1 MRHKATAPSRDKR
14 HETAKLNLQEFRRR
28 LAQAAANTVSFHEQ
42 DSCGKPTNRLAL
54 PRAFCAAFDR
64 RSHSGRVT
72 LSFEGQLVLVPA
84 EVWEEYLEETR
95 AELTNI
101 GCSSFV
107 DEFIR
112 NSHPVQIDGKGR
124 VTLAKRLA
132 KEAGLKDD
140 VLLCPGRAIEIWDE
154 KTYGDYR
161 QKVRSIVSAKV
172 GFPITSQNGSPQ
184 T

>member
-1 MRHKATAPSRDKR
+1 MRHKAKKPSGDKR
-14 HETAKLNLQEFRRR
+14 HETAKLTLLEFRRR
-28 LAQAAANTVSFHEQ
+28 LARATATTVSFHEQ
-42 DSCGKPTNRLAL
+42 DSYGKPTNRLAL
-54 PRAFCAAFDR
+54 PQAFCDVFYP

-72 LSFEGQLVLVPA
+72 LGFEGQVVLVPA
-84 EVWEEYLEETR
+84 EVWEEYLVETR
-95 AELTNI
+95 AALTNI
-101 GCSSFV
+101 GCESFV

-124 VTLAKRLA
+124 VILSKRLA

-154 KTYGDYR
+154 NIYDDYR

-172 GFPITSQNGSPQ
+172 GFPINSQNGSPQ